1 MTKTIQ
7 EIQKE
12 NRKFILEA
20 IHGCSYDEALKKEI
34 GFGCEVIIGE
44 GRRCIIDNLNCL
56 ANGNHLRFKD
66 LVGYISKRCL
76 TDDGLEALEKYESE
90 WHIIS
95 SIIGKPITLNRM
107 LLAFKNKEVKIYNN
121 SLVFSYAWERF
132 YPLIEDKE
140 SGAYPEYKLWNLF
153 GFDWD
158 LTSETLEQQSE
169 ETQREI
175 NKILK
180 GK

>member
-1 MTKTIQ
+1 MKKTLEQ
-7 EIQKE
+7 IQKE

-34 GFGCEVIIGE
+34 GFGCDIVVQNYACGVKDKTEILTIDKSIGICDLTGLFVFAKDNKPLEIIE
-44 GRRCIIDNLNCL
+44 
-56 ANGNHLRFKD
+56 
-66 LVGYISKRCL
+66 
-76 TDDGLEALEKYESE
+76 
-90 WHIIS
+90 
-95 SIIGKPITLNRM
+95 IIGKPITLGRL

-175 NKILK
+175 NKILTII
-180 GK
+180 

>member
-1 MTKTIQ
+1 MKKTLEQ
-7 EIQKE
+7 IQKE

-20 IHGCSYDEALKKEI
+20 IHNCNYEEALRKEE
-34 GFGCEVIIGE
+34 GRTCEYLYQTNYGVQVIIGD
-44 GRRCIIDNLNCL
+44 IKNY
-56 ANGNHLRFKD
+56 
-66 LVGYISKRCL
+66 GYNRERHHPNAFLI
-76 TDDGLEALEKYESE
+76 E
-90 WHIIS
+90 
-95 SIIGKPITLNRM
+95 IIGQPITLSRL
-107 LLAFKNKEVKIYNN
+107 LLAFKNKEVKIHNN

-140 SGAYPEYKLWNLF
+140 SGAYPEYKLWGLF

-169 ETQREI
+169 ETQKEI

>member
-34 GFGCEVIIGE
+34 GFGCDIVVQNYVCGVKDKTEIITLDKSIGICDLTGLFVFTKDNKPLE
-44 GRRCIIDNLNCL
+44 II
-56 ANGNHLRFKD
+56 
-66 LVGYISKRCL
+66 
-76 TDDGLEALEKYESE
+76 E
-90 WHIIS
+90 
-95 SIIGKPITLNRM
+95 IIGKPITFDRV
-107 LLAFKNKEVKIYNN
+107 LLAIPFSNIEIECDRFVFKKLTISYSIYKI
-121 SLVFSYAWERF
+121 
-132 YPLIEDKE
+132 DK
-140 SGAYPEYKLWNLF
+140 
-153 GFDWD
+153 FDWD

-175 NKILK
+175 NKIFI
-180 GK
+180 GE